1 MHQFRNRNQ
10 KSIFQILEKS
20 FLFKKIS
27 YKRLVRQNPPPPPFP
42 PHSVREFAMIS
53 TSMYIPFWANTW
65 TLFTRKQNLRSV
77 RIKYIPCVVRAS
89 SSVGRDR
96 LSSMFRRLFL
106 IVTTRINHAWN
117 FSGNLDTIHN
127 MIRQSRFLC
136 WSETWCGS
144 IRGARDDDTMT
155 FTYVCTQYVLMFF
168 FFAWE
173 SCMVRPHWW
182 SWIIIYFRR
191 GSWFRH
197 SDLQAYFLRILRR
210 LFTFRLKKPTQINIY
225 IYIHYLK
232 GITHYSLIAKY
243 HD

>member
-1 MHQFRNRNQ
+1 
-10 KSIFQILEKS
+10 
-20 FLFKKIS
+20 
-27 YKRLVRQNPPPPPFP
+27 
-42 PHSVREFAMIS
+42 
-53 TSMYIPFWANTW
+53 MYIPFCANTW

-168 FFAWE
+168 FFCLRKLYG
-173 SCMVRPHWW
+173 STSLVIMNHDLFQDRIVISTQW
-182 SWIIIYFRR
+182 SP
-191 GSWFRH
+191 S
-197 SDLQAYFLRILRR
+197 L
-210 LFTFRLKKPTQINIY
+210 LF
-225 IYIHYLK
+225 
-232 GITHYSLIAKY
+232 THYSSLFTY
-243 HD
+243 R

>member
-1 MHQFRNRNQ
+1 MF
-10 KSIFQILEKS
+10 I
-20 FLFKKIS
+20 
-27 YKRLVRQNPPPPPFP
+27 
-42 PHSVREFAMIS
+42 
-53 TSMYIPFWANTW
+53 YIPFCANTW

-106 IVTTRINHAWN
+106 IVTSRINHAWN

-127 MIRQSRFLC
+127 MIRQSRFFVLI
-136 WSETWCGS
+136 WNMMWFNSRGS
-144 IRGARDDDTMT
+144 RWRHHDIYICLYTIRAN
-155 FTYVCTQYVLMFF
+155 VS

-182 SWIIIYFRR
+182 SWIMIYFRR

-197 SDLQAYFLRILRR
+197 SDLQAYFLPIIRR
-210 LFTFRLKKPTQINIY
+210 YLLIDKKNP
-225 IYIHYLK
+225 HK
-232 GITHYSLIAKY
+232 
-243 HD
+243 